1 MRIKDTEE
9 WMEVGRVKSDKDE
22 FTEVAIARQRALIA
36 EHAKRLYLVQV
47 SLWLSLHTVLI
58 HALLT
63 DTITLNIET
72 IQQLDSTKCSTRV
85 GLPPF

>member
-58 HALLT
+58 SCIT
-63 DTITLNIET
+63 D
-72 IQQLDSTKCSTRV
+72 
-85 GLPPF
+85 